1 MARSSKL
8 LNAYVLPGRAAD
20 PRDAISQAQAAER
33 IGLGGVFASERF
45 ESKESGVMMGALS
58 QTTTQ
63 LKLAV
68 GLTHFSSRHPLV
80 LAGIGSTMQ
89 YMSGNRF
96 MFGFGRSVPAVFR
109 LWGVPAYNNAGMVD
123 YLNILRA
130 LWRGEKVSYDGPIG
144 NFPDLQL
151 VQVPDQPPPVLLG
164 AVGPKTLALGG
175 AYFDGLILHPFLT
188 TEAVAASCRIVREA
202 AEKAGRDP
210 ASVRIY
216 SCVVVAPDDMPP
228 AERASAL
235 DARAVSYFA
244 HKELGTPII
253 ERNGW
258 DPAPMLRLIES
269 GAWRLELQKGEHD
282 AIRAALAAA
291 VGILPPEWLTSAA
304 ATGSAR
310 QCAIRLADYIDAGAD
325 EILMH
330 GSTPEDQ
337 GSVVRE
343 FVKL

>member
-20 PRDAISQAQAAER
+20 PRDAIKQAQTAER

-58 QTTTQ
+58 QTTEQ
-63 LKLAV
+63 IKLAV
-68 GLTHFSSRHPLV
+68 GLTHFSTRHPLV

-109 LWGVPAYNNAGMVD
+109 LWGVPSYNNAGMVD

-130 LWRGEKVSYDGPIG
+130 LWRGEKVSYAGPIG

-151 VQVPDQPPPVLLG
+151 VQVPDHAPPVLLG

-175 AYFDGLILHPFLT
+175 THFDGLILHPFLT
-188 TEAVAASCRIVREA
+188 TDAVAASCKIVRDA
-202 AEKAGRDP
+202 AKQAGRDP
-210 ASVRIY
+210 ASVKIY
-216 SCVVVAPDDMPP
+216 SCVVVASDELSPTD
-228 AERASAL
+228 RSSAL

-244 HKELGTPII
+244 HKELATPII

-258 DPAPMLRLIES
+258 DPAPMHRLIES
-269 GAWRLELQKGEHD
+269 GAWKLELQKGDHD
-282 AIRAALAAA
+282 AIRAALATA
-291 VGILPPEWLTSAA
+291 VDILPREWLTTAA
-304 ATGSAR
+304 ATGSAK
-310 QCAIRLADYIDAGAD
+310 QCAARLAEYVDAGAD

-330 GSTPEDQ
+330 GSTPEHLEN
-337 GSVVRE
+337 VVQE
-343 FVKL
+343 FIKL